1 MSTVMGQIASVSVEI
16 GGKEITFETGKLAK
30 QADGAVVMRSGDT
43 MVLATAVGRPEAREG
58 ADFFPLTIDVEERAY
73 AAGKIPGG
81 FFKREGR
88 ATERATLTARMID
101 RPIRPLWPKGF
112 RNEVQV
118 ICTVLSA
125 DLVTPHDILCING
138 ASAALMISPLP
149 FFGPVGAVRVGRID
163 GEFVLNPTH
172 EQNFEETSLDLIV
185 VGTKDGLTMVEAGA
199 DEVPEDVLL
208 EALDLAHQEIRKLCE
223 AQEDLRRQVGKA
235 KWLDQELTAELEESQ
250 GHAVWES
257 LQAKG
262 LREGSAIIEELE
274 DELAPELSMDST
286 EEDITRRMQVRAS
299 LAAVLEKQRL
309 AAVEGPVREQFGDD
323 LRGLTEAEQD
333 SKELKSAKR
342 HLLFERIVESVE
354 LPFPVGPATVD
365 GEGPVVKDSVTK
377 SYVKKAAEAIYKDLV
392 RKKIAIDKRRPDG
405 RGTDEIRPIENEV
418 TVSPRA
424 HGSALFQRGQT
435 QILTLC
441 TLGTAKEGQRID
453 DLSLETDRRYMHHY
467 NFPPYSVGETGFM
480 RGPKRRDI
488 GHGALAQ
495 RALEAMIPPA
505 EDFPYTIRLVSET
518 LESNGSSSMGSV
530 CGSTLALMDAG
541 VPIKAPVSGI
551 AMGLVKEGDDYVIL
565 TDIQGAEDH
574 LGDMDFKV
582 AGTKDGITAL
592 QMDIKIT
599 GVTQEIMRGALDQA
613 KQARI
618 FILDRMLEALPE
630 ARTELAPHAPRISS
644 IQINPDFIGMVI
656 GKGGETIRSLESEY
670 DVQIDI
676 EEDGTILVYATEG
689 TKADA
694 AIAAIAAL
702 TKEPEVGDTFTGKV
716 VKTTQFGAF
725 VELKKGTDG
734 LLHVSNVGPGRVAHI
749 EDVMQRGDIVDVL
762 VQEVDKARGRI
773 GLKLVHKHEDGRL
786 VEPEELI
793 ERAKSAPPR
802 PPEEERPAPRR
813 RPWPQPRPAPRLGSD
828 PRGRRE
834 PPPQFLALSDGRRN
848 GVAVGVADQ
857 PLAVGDR
864 DRLGAAVDA
873 ELREDPLNVCCDRL
887 LADHELGGDLPLAL
901 AAREQHEHLAL
912 ARRQNRRRTRSLV
925 PHRAKPVAWLS
936 PQERPDAIGQ
946 LLGVER
952 LQDVVVRS
960 DQKTSDPIE
969 GFRARPRHEHDRD
982 GFAVGV
988 AQLSADLVAG
998 HPRQVDVQNHE
1009 RRSHCARHV
1018 ERVVATRR
1026 LVHGAVDSQQRFD
1039 DERAAAVVIVD
1050 DQHRAAATRSAFQLL
1065 LVVPQVRG

>member
-1 MSTVMGQIASVSVEI
+1 MSTVMGQVASVSVEI

-138 ASAALMISPLP
+138 ASAALMLSPLP

-163 GEFVLNPTH
+163 GEFVVNPTH
-172 EQNFEETSLDLIV
+172 EQNFEESALDLIV

-223 AQEDLRRQVGKA
+223 AQEDLRRQAGKA
-235 KWLDQELTAELEESQ
+235 KWLDPELTAELESSH
-250 GHAVWES
+250 GHTIWERI
-257 LQAKG
+257 QAG
-262 LREGSAIIEELE
+262 RASARARRSSRRARA
-274 DELAPELSMDST
+274 ELAPELSMDST
-286 EEDITRRMQVRAS
+286 EEDIQRRMQVQAS
-299 LAAVLEKQRL
+299 LAVLLEKQRL
-309 AAVEGPVREQFGDD
+309 AAVEGPVREQFEND
-323 LRGLTEAEQD
+323 LRALTDAEQD

-342 HLLFERIVESVE
+342 HLLFDRIVETVE

-365 GEGPVVKDSVTK
+365 GDAPVVKDSLTK

-392 RKKIAIDKRRPDG
+392 RKKIAIEKRRPDG
-405 RGTDEIRPIENEV
+405 RAADEIRPIECEV

-424 HGSALFQRGQT
+424 HGSGLFQRGQT
-435 QILTLC
+435 QILSLL

-453 DLSLETDRRYMHHY
+453 DLSLETDRRFMHHY

-495 RALEAMIPPA
+495 RALEAVIPPA
-505 EDFPYTIRLVSET
+505 EEFPYTIRIVSET

-582 AGTKDGITAL
+582 AGTRDGITAL

-599 GVTQEIMRGALDQA
+599 GVTQEIMRGALEQA
-613 KQARI
+613 KRARE

-749 EDVMQRGDIVDVL
+749 EDVMSRGDVVDVL

-793 ERAKSAPPR
+793 ERAKNAPPR
-802 PPEEERPAPRR
+802 PPEEERPRRDGDRGRGGRDRGPRR
-813 RPWPQPRPAPRLGSD
+813 D
-828 PRGRRE
+828 
-834 PPPQFLALSDGRRN
+834 
-848 GVAVGVADQ
+848 
-857 PLAVGDR
+857 
-864 DRLGAAVDA
+864 
-873 ELREDPLNVCCDRL
+873 
-887 LADHELGGDLPLAL
+887 
-901 AAREQHEHLAL
+901 
-912 ARRQNRRRTRSLV
+912 
-925 PHRAKPVAWLS
+925 
-936 PQERPDAIGQ
+936 
-946 LLGVER
+946 
-952 LQDVVVRS
+952 
-960 DQKTSDPIE
+960 
-969 GFRARPRHEHDRD
+969 
-982 GFAVGV
+982 
-988 AQLSADLVAG
+988 
-998 HPRQVDVQNHE
+998 
-1009 RRSHCARHV
+1009 
-1018 ERVVATRR
+1018 
-1026 LVHGAVDSQQRFD
+1026 
-1039 DERAAAVVIVD
+1039 
-1050 DQHRAAATRSAFQLL
+1050 
-1065 LVVPQVRG
+1065 